1 MKLFNFVILGS
12 VLAFFL
18 VSLAFFIKRY
28 IDNKDK
34 LNKIN
39 DKASTIA
46 LQKSLEDELRA
57 KKEEETKKLE
67 AGNIATINEVI
78 ERLFRSS
85 KLGGWVKSKTYNLY
99 NPKTLSLIVNLSGK
113 DELVN
118 SKKEI
123 VLKSGEIYTQ
133 NKHYIAVKKE
143 YSEKVFVSA
152 LKIIEELFNSLPTL
166 YNIYLSIYL
175 TEEESDK
182 QLCVLSLEANRDQF
196 RTLKESS
203 NPVEKIETF
212 SPIYNYDSKNYEF
225 KEIEPIKTPSG
236 EISLEKT
243 MSMKASTNTTFLG
256 NTVISNDSEQINI
269 KSDYLAPDNSK
280 ISSNTKISDLNG
292 SIILDKSQLG
302 IDKIIYPSDETVK
315 SDKTDFDLLVDKF
328 FINSNFKIIREEK
341 VNDLK
346 IIKVLDSNNQK
357 PYLIAVSQ
365 ENKIIKE
372 DDLKSLFFKAIKD
385 NIDKSVFITNSSF
398 ALDSVTYAGVNSIE
412 LYDQEKLNKI
422 VK

>member
-99 NPKTLSLIVNLSGK
+99 NPKTLSLVVNLSGK

>member
-34 LNKIN
+34 INKIN
-39 DKASTIA
+39 DKASTLA
-46 LQKSLEDELRA
+46 LQKSLEDELRV

-67 AGNIATINEVI
+67 AGNISTINEVI

-166 YNIYLSIYL
+166 YNMYLSIYL

-182 QLCVLSLEANRDQF
+182 QFCVLSLQANRDQF
-196 RTLKESS
+196 RALKESN

-256 NTVISNDSEQINI
+256 NTVISNDSEPINI
-269 KSDYLAPDNSK
+269 KSDYLTPDNSK
-280 ISSNTKISDLNG
+280 ISSDTKISDLNG

-302 IDKIIYPSDETVK
+302 IDRIIYPSDDTN
-315 SDKTDFDLLVDKF
+315 KTAFDLLVDKF
-328 FINSNFKIIREEK
+328 FINSNFKIISEETI
-341 VNDLK
+341 NNLK
-346 IIKVLDSNNQK
+346 LIKVLHSDIQK

-398 ALDSVTYAGVNSIE
+398 ALDSVTYASVNGIE